1 MAGRN
6 FRFRGNGNS
15 VRNRRRGYKRRQHN
29 RPSVDYRHDS
39 FDAVPLFPGLPITG
53 QGPGGGSGD
62 WSMWQMAMN
71 NGTPGTHQ
79 GDQGMWMQ
87 SREAHGCCTPAGG
100 CGCGCIC
107 GRSCMQCFCSM
118 YNSQHP
124 RYPGQDEDGNP
135 CSTNVLY

>member
-1 MAGRN
+1 MSKRIKPRTN
-6 FRFRGNGNS
+6 KDLGNN
-15 VRNRRRGYKRRQHN
+15 N

-39 FDAVPLFPGLPITG
+39 FDAIPLFPGLPITG

-107 GRSCMQCFCSM
+107 GLLPPPNNAPTHISLL
-118 YNSQHP
+118 P
-124 RYPGQDEDGNP
+124 
-135 CSTNVLY
+135 L